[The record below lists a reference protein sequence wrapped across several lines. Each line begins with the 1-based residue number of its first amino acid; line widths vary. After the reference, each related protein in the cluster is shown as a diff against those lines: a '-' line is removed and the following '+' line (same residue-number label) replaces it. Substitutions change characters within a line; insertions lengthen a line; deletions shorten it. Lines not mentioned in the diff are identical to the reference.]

1 MKWQILFTK
10 FVTEL
15 VIELAIGKQSQIS
28 SDTVPPQT
36 FDKSSIFL
44 IVGGAIIVLGGIF
57 YFVRLMRK
65 EKHKKSK
72 KGNSGGNNDI
82 GNVNNNNKR
91 NSFIQTYG
99 SNLLN
104 TWASLQQEEKVKKIT
119 AADHLEATKRFFS
132 QLFQLNNDNR
142 KKEEGNENL
151 DLLELSDLESQ
162 KIQRKIHHHS
172 FNSNPNN
179 NKPIN
184 NTLNNVV
191 IKSPSPVHHPFP
203 SPPPLSSSSSL
214 SSISDSPKFGNYK
227 YSNRSSNDSNSK
239 TQKIPYSSRKV
250 VKSYSSI
257 NNHLHSNPNINGD
270 DDDIYHYSQK

>member
-1 MKWQILFTK
+1 MKWQIIFTK

-28 SDTVPPQT
+28 SDTIPPQT

-57 YFVRLMRK
+57 YFVKLMRK

-72 KGNSGGNNDI
+72 KGNSGGNNGI

-142 KKEEGNENL
+142 KKEEGNANL
-151 DLLELSDLESQ
+151 DLLEL
-162 KIQRKIHHHS
+162 I
-172 FNSNPNN
+172 
-179 NKPIN
+179 
-184 NTLNNVV
+184 
-191 IKSPSPVHHPFP
+191 HHPFP

-257 NNHLHSNPNINGD
+257 NNHLYSNPNINDG